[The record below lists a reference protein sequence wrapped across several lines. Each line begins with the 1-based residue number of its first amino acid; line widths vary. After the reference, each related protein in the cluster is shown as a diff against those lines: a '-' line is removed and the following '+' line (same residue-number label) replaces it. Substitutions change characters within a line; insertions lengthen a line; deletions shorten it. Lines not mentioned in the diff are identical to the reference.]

1 MPTRIITTGLDK
13 RFVADDATPWTVF
26 AAELATVPIVLP
38 ATFATEP
45 IVPPIEFVTVPTSC
59 PGIEIRLFNSPPVV
73 LMI

>member
-1 MPTRIITTGLDK
+1 MPIITTGLDK
-13 RFVADDATPWTVF
+13 RFVVDDATPWTVWPAEF
-26 AAELATVPIVLP
+26 AIEPIVLP